1 MAKIM
6 SPTTRSHDNV
16 ELSLR
21 SRKLKRSAALKIPVM
36 SKTLIY
42 KAAPANVRTRTIKRF
57 VNKETGSERFV
68 KVVPPT
74 GRKIH
79 STTSWKRFML
89 RSNLMFKLRNAKC
102 VHRNV
107 PELKPL
113 ALTC

>member
-21 SRKLKRSAALKIPVM
+21 NRKLKRDAARKNVT

-42 KAAPANVRTRTIKRF
+42 KAAPASVRTRTIKRF
-57 VNKETGSERFV
+57 VNLETSSERFV
-68 KVVPPT
+68 KVTPPVSRNVS
-74 GRKIH
+74 G
-79 STTSWKRFML
+79 STSWKRFML
-89 RSNLMFKLRNAKC
+89 RSNVMFKLRNHKC
-102 VHRNV
+102 VIRNA
-107 PELKPL
+107 PELAPL

>member
-21 SRKLKRSAALKIPVM
+21 NRKLKRAAARKNAAP
-36 SKTLIY
+36 KTLIY

-68 KVVPPT
+68 KVTPPASRNAT
-74 GRKIH
+74 GF
-79 STTSWKRFML
+79 TSWKRFML
-89 RSNLMFKLRNAKC
+89 RSNVMFELRNHKR
-102 VHRNV
+102 VIRNAT
-107 PELKPL
+107 ELAPL
-113 ALTC
+113 SLTC